1 MLVASGL
8 KASYKNAVEM
18 SKEETLTAQ
27 QVRTNLY
34 EVLGDVNRVF
44 LDIDGKR
51 LSSEMTKAEFDALQ
65 SEALAAI
72 ERGAGDEAEDEG
84 AGGEV
89 PVVAGGEGE
98 GGGGDV
104 EEDAVTLDGDDLIF
118 LQEGSEFD
126 GKHVAGLVVVDDAP
140 VGVQVVALGAGV
152 GLAFL
157 MAFGGADE
165 VEFSLE
171 AGGEEGGGE
180 VVVAHVGGEDDGAGG
195 DL

>member
-1 MLVASGL
+1 MPVLADGLGEEVAPPAFGVAEGGGFVESAFGPMVGRVGGD
-8 KASYKNAVEM
+8 AVAAPAGAGD
-18 SKEETLTAQ
+18 EE
-27 QVRTNLY
+27 
-34 EVLGDVNRVF
+34 GDE
-44 LDIDGKR
+44 G
-51 LSSEMTKAEFDALQ
+51 
-65 SEALAAI
+65 
-72 ERGAGDEAEDEG
+72 GAGDEAEDEG

-118 LQEGSEFD
+118 LQEGGEFD
-126 GKHVAGLVVVDDAP
+126 GEHVAGLIVVDDAP
-140 VGVQVVALGAGV
+140 VGVHVVALGAGV